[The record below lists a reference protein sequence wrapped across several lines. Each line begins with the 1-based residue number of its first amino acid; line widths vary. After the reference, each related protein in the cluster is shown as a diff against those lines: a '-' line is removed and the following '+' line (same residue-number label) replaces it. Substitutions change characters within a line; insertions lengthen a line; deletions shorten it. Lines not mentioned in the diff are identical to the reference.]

1 MGERRTRQDILPS
14 LLDRLTDD
22 EPRNRTEGEVSRG
35 QALRDLKAGIR
46 RDIEWLL
53 NTRRRITEVPAG
65 SVQLPESLFVY
76 GLPDLTGYALNTERD
91 QSELV
96 CLIEQVIATFEP
108 RLRTVIVSMQP
119 ITAAARVIRFQVE
132 GILRVEPG
140 PERIQFDTL
149 LELTSGTYKV
159 EGGPGA
165 Q

>member
-1 MGERRTRQDILPS
+1 MAERRTRQEILPS
-14 LLDRLTDD
+14 LLDRLTDE
-22 EPRNRTEGEVSRG
+22 EPRNRAEAEISRG
-35 QALRDLKAGIR
+35 QALRDLKASLR

-53 NTRRRITEVPAG
+53 NTRRRITEVPPGA
-65 SVQLPESLFVY
+65 VQLPESVFIY
-76 GLPDLTGYALNTERD
+76 GLPDLTGYALHTERD
-91 QSELV
+91 QVELV
-96 CLIEQVIATFEP
+96 GLIEQAIATFEP

-119 ITAAARVIRFQVE
+119 ITLSARIIRFQIE

-149 LELTSGTYKV
+149 LELASGTYKV

>member
-1 MGERRTRQDILPS
+1 MAERRNRQDILPS

-22 EPRNRTEGEVSRG
+22 EPRNRSEAEVSRG
-35 QALRDLKAGIR
+35 QALRDLKASLR

-53 NTRRRITEVPAG
+53 NTRRRITPLPDGAVH
-65 SVQLPESLFVY
+65 LPESLFQF

-91 QSELV
+91 QTELIGM
-96 CLIEQVIATFEP
+96 IEQIISTFEP
-108 RLRTVIVSMQP
+108 RLRAVIVSMQP
-119 ITAAARVIRFQVE
+119 ITAAARVIRFQIE

-149 LELTSGTYKV
+149 LELASGTYKV
-159 EGGPGA
+159 EGTSGA